1 MLGTATALEFP
12 MLTLAFATLL
22 LVASP
27 SDPTT
32 AQLMTIAQEPLD
44 KPAGSPKAA
53 VFFLPRSSE
62 LSPVAADVV
71 ARAARNAG
79 SGTIV
84 IIQASRDNEAGET
97 PRTAADR
104 ADVVRRELIRN
115 GVPSSAIRVTHAG
128 AFGTGIES
136 RRVIVSVIPAP
147 SNIPGV
153 ATVETVPAGSRL

>member
-1 MLGTATALEFP
+1 MPGTATALEFP
-12 MLTLAFATLL
+12 MLTLTFGTLL

-32 AQLMTIAQEPLD
+32 AQLTTIALEPLD
-44 KPAGSPKAA
+44 EQAGLPKAA

-62 LSPVAADVV
+62 LSPVAADVI

-84 IIQASRDNEAGET
+84 IIQASSDNEAGEAPT
-97 PRTAADR
+97 TAADR

-115 GVPSSAIRVTHAG
+115 GVPSSAIRAIHAG

>member
-1 MLGTATALEFP
+1 
-12 MLTLAFATLL
+12 MLTLTFGTLL

-32 AQLMTIAQEPLD
+32 AQPTTIALEPLD
-44 KPAGSPKAA
+44 EQAVLPKAA

-62 LSPVAADVV
+62 LSPVAADVI

-84 IIQASRDNEAGET
+84 IIQASSDNEAGEAPT
-97 PRTAADR
+97 TAADR

-115 GVPSSAIRVTHAG
+115 GVPSSAIRAIHAG
-128 AFGTGIES
+128 AFGTGVES

>member
-1 MLGTATALEFP
+1 
-12 MLTLAFATLL
+12 MLTLTFGTLL
-22 LVASP
+22 LVATP
-27 SDPTT
+27 SDPTI
-32 AQLMTIAQEPLD
+32 AQLTTVALEPLD
-44 KPAGSPKAA
+44 ERAGVPKAA

-62 LSPVAADVV
+62 LSPLAADVV

-84 IIQASRDNEAGET
+84 IIQASSDNEAGET
-97 PRTAADR
+97 PKTAADR

-115 GVPSSAIRVTHAG
+115 GVSSSAIRVTHAG

-153 ATVETVPAGSRL
+153 ATVETVSAGSRL